1 MSDDGLAW
9 QAILVGVVAT
19 VVMDVI
25 AILRGRVTGVRGLDY
40 ALLGRW
46 VLHMRSG
53 LWFHNSIATADR
65 RSGERAFGWLLHYL
79 IGVIWAVPA
88 VWMVQAGASVVVAAL
103 VVGVGSVLAPW
114 LVMQPAFGMG
124 IAGNKLPK
132 PWAARSR
139 SLQTHLTFALG
150 LWAGLLAI

>member
-25 AILRGRVTGVRGLDY
+25 AMLRGRVTGVRGLDY

-88 VWMVQAGASVVVAAL
+88 VWMVQAGASVVAAAL

-132 PWAARSR
+132 PWAARRR
-139 SLQTHLTFALG
+139 SLQTHLTFAFG
-150 LWAGLLAI
+150 LWVGLLVI